1 MAAVGFGDGLAP
13 IIGTY
18 LPWGY
23 YNYSIFDSSG
33 NDVKTLSGSLGVFV
47 GTILGI
53 FLIRYVTGVPEE
65 LHAGIVIGVALVATV
80 AEGVSGKWDN
90 PVIAFSVLI
99 FLRAKMASTT

>member
-1 MAAVGFGDGLAP
+1 MAAVGFGDGIAP

-23 YNYSIFDSSG
+23 YKSSG
-33 NDVKTLSGSLGVFV
+33 NDVKTMSGSAGVFG

-53 FLIRYVTGVPEE
+53 FLIRFVTGVPEE
-65 LHAGIVIGVALVATV
+65 LYAGIVIGVALVATV

-90 PVIAFSVLI
+90 PVIAFSVFI
-99 FLRAKMASTT
+99 FLQVTMPSTT